1 MEVQGELANQ
11 LPQKPT
17 IVVTSNN
24 WDHLPTYI
32 SHPDSSAASPEN
44 SQSLTVWHSPPKCV
58 FLRGRASIMLSFWSY
73 IEKVPCF
80 SRAKNWSAFFN
91 PQIQRRIFMSPDMEY
106 NKSNKER
113 TRQDNLTNVTG
124 RSRIIFDSPKSA
136 HPDKM

>member
-1 MEVQGELANQ
+1 MRLHFYWYCAVQPASRPKLSWCFLMPAAQ
-11 LPQKPT
+11 
-17 IVVTSNN
+17 SA
-24 WDHLPTYI
+24 
-32 SHPDSSAASPEN
+32 DSSAASPEN
-44 SQSLTVWHSPPKCV
+44 SQSLTVWHSPPKCA

-113 TRQDNLTNVTG
+113 TRQDYLTNVTG
-124 RSRIIFDSPKSA
+124 RSRIMFDSPKSA
-136 HPDKM
+136 HLDKI